1 MLPLKE
7 FKQKLLI
14 SLIHNY
20 NRLEG
25 FETSKYVKLFCPL
38 LNEPEVVVS
47 AMSAN
52 PIALRPERQF
62 NVMAFYNNLAIIKDI
77 NRSAAQAFLKPLLL
91 ADYIIFPF
99 LARIEE
105 RC

>member
-1 MLPLKE
+1 M
-7 FKQKLLI
+7 
-14 SLIHNY
+14 
-20 NRLEG
+20 
-25 FETSKYVKLFCPL
+25 T
-38 LNEPEVVVS
+38 
-47 AMSAN
+47 AN

-77 NRSAAQAFLKPLLL
+77 TPSAAQAFLKPLLL

-99 LARIEE
+99 LGRIEE